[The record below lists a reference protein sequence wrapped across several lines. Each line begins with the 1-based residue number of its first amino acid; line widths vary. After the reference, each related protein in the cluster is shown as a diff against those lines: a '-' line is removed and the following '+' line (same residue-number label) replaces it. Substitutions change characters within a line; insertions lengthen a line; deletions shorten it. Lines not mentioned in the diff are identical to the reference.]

1 MTQFKQ
7 CRYCKQTINK
17 RAKVCPHCLRNLGT
31 SPGNVILALIIVLVG
46 FFIIGRV
53 AEGYLSAKEH
63 DEVKKTYTES
73 EYKAQCTQ
81 ITYKELARD
90 KDMMRGQLVT
100 ISGRVGQVLDGTVR
114 LDIGDDS
121 IAIDYSTRIVDC
133 NLLEGDQI
141 TVWGKATG
149 SRTYDTLLGE
159 KTVPGIDAYYI
170 DLRKSE

>member
-1 MTQFKQ
+1 
-7 CRYCKQTINK
+7 
-17 RAKVCPHCLRNLGT
+17 
-31 SPGNVILALIIVLVG
+31 
-46 FFIIGRV
+46 
-53 AEGYLSAKEH
+53 
-63 DEVKKTYTES
+63 
-73 EYKAQCTQ
+73 
-81 ITYKELARD
+81 
-90 KDMMRGQLVT
+90 MMRGQLVT

-114 LDIGDDS
+114 LDVGDDS

-159 KTVPGIDAYYI
+159 KTVPSIDAYYI

>member
-63 DEVKKTYTES
+63 DEVKKPI
-73 EYKAQCTQ
+73 QNP
-81 ITYKELARD
+81 
-90 KDMMRGQLVT
+90 
-100 ISGRVGQVLDGTVR
+100 
-114 LDIGDDS
+114 
-121 IAIDYSTRIVDC
+121 STKRNVHRSHIRSLPVIRI
-133 NLLEGDQI
+133 
-141 TVWGKATG
+141 
-149 SRTYDTLLGE
+149 
-159 KTVPGIDAYYI
+159 
-170 DLRKSE
+170 

>member
-100 ISGRVGQVLDGTVR
+100 ISGRVG
-114 LDIGDDS
+114 
-121 IAIDYSTRIVDC
+121 
-133 NLLEGDQI
+133 
-141 TVWGKATG
+141 
-149 SRTYDTLLGE
+149 
-159 KTVPGIDAYYI
+159 
-170 DLRKSE
+170 